1 MNDISVKIV
10 DFGKE
15 QTGVDIVAPVDTVP
29 ENEVDPL
36 AIDDSKVKEEA
47 EAIETAEALLV
58 PEKPEVEKTVES
70 CDQNA
75 KDENLSV
82 KQNLGSEELKLQTQQ
97 IKEDL
102 LKEDTISLASTTEDP
117 TEEPETLQNG
127 AELEAMQS
135 DPEPIAALGE
145 NVEPTPEEAI
155 EVPEITETSVQ
166 IPETPVSEP
175 VVSEAP
181 APVLPT
187 VVAPVVPTAP
197 VAPSVLLQP
206 TVSTIPPTPVVLPPS
221 VSIVPSFPTQAV
233 PVVPSVSLTPTYP
246 SQSVPVVPSA
256 SVAPTPQNYPT
267 PAVPVTIIPAI
278 PIVPAVPTI
287 PVPPSLPAILTV
299 PLTSAISITPVAA
312 LTPSTPKP
320 FPVSTNLPVTPTPSP
335 VPVILSI
342 PEPQKEPS
350 PPKEVPVTVKEEEVK
365 LLERIVEKVVEAD
378 VEMIEAPIKVKTE
391 EKAAK
396 QAVNGDVAKEEQATK
411 RRSSEETETESPL
424 KKLCQEVE
432 KTFPQHD
439 TMINDYIQTA
449 TKNNIDEIQRHT
461 EQLLSEIQTLRELA
475 QKKEHEWNNILHL
488 KKVKEEIL
496 LRLLRRKQVLSFEK
510 AADVNGSDRT
520 DPFDYLNQAKNLA
533 IDKSD
538 EISGLS
544 LKPPCSTMNPMIQP
558 PVMPVTTHFNPMVG
572 LPPPY
577 DKAAHMQNMPKPV
590 FPQPLMLPGPTMPGF
605 PRDMNGQLPTGFGM
619 PMGRQGPTK
628 DVKSIIADYRQ
639 RNPDITPRRG
649 RRMKSI
655 LNPNMMN
662 NPRAIAPKI
671 MENMNNYNNLNNLN
685 MLFNN
690 LDMNQKAML
699 ERLQQIQAG
708 ALPNGVSFKDVLV
721 QFANMQ
727 QTPGMPGMPR
737 PPETVTN
744 RPEHVPT
751 RPERRQQ
758 PRERHEE
765 TIQNKQAE
773 RMASGSPRLPPP
785 PPYPEISLLPVTTSQ
800 DTPPTQNSLLHGIL
814 TKNCGE
820 ITITPVQPTPPPADA
835 PDKEEVVQLDDS
847 ESPAS
852 EGSAAASPADGGRL
866 VIDEGAGAGAGDDAP
881 PCQGCRRRAAQ
892 FVCAG
897 CANQWYCSRDCQ
909 VAAWDDH
916 SEMCSG

>member
-15 QTGVDIVAPVDTVP
+15 QTGVDIVAPVDTA

-36 AIDDSKVKEEA
+36 AIDESKVEEA
-47 EAIETAEALLV
+47 EVQTVEVLEV
-58 PEKPEVEKTVES
+58 PEKSEVEKTVES

-82 KQNLGSEELKLQTQQ
+82 KQDLESEELKLQTQQ

-127 AELEAMQS
+127 ADLEATQTES
-135 DPEPIAALGE
+135 ESIAAPSE
-145 NVEPTPEEAI
+145 DVERIPEEAI
-155 EVPEITETSVQ
+155 EVPE
-166 IPETPVSEP
+166 VSEAP
-175 VVSEAP
+175 VPVNETATVSDSVVSEAP
-181 APVLPT
+181 TVPT
-187 VVAPVVPTAP
+187 VVTPIVPTVAFAPAVSLTPTVATQLAAVISVVPSVS
-197 VAPSVLLQP
+197 VAPSY
-206 TVSTIPPTPVVLPPS
+206 
-221 VSIVPSFPTQAV
+221 PTQAV
-233 PVVPSVSLTPTYP
+233 PVAPIFPAASVVTATPTIP
-246 SQSVPVVPSA
+246 I
-256 SVAPTPQNYPT
+256 APTL
-267 PAVPVTIIPAI
+267 PAI
-278 PIVPAVPTI
+278 PA
-287 PVPPSLPAILTV
+287 V
-299 PLTSAISITPVAA
+299 PLTSAVSISQVSASVTPAVSK
-312 LTPSTPKP
+312 L
-320 FPVSTNLPVTPTPSP
+320 FPVSTALPVAPTASTTVLPA
-335 VPVILSI
+335 PVILSI
-342 PEPQKEPS
+342 PETRVKEPS
-350 PPKEVPVTVKEEEVK
+350 PPKEVPVTEKEEEVK

-391 EKAAK
+391 KTAK
-396 QAVNGDVAKEEQATK
+396 QTVNGDVAKEDQATK

-432 KTFPQHD
+432 KTFPHHD

-544 LKPPCSTMNPMIQP
+544 LKPPCSTMNPIIQP
-558 PVMPVTTHFNPMVG
+558 SVMPVTTHFNPMVG

-577 DKAAHMQNMPKPV
+577 DKAAHMQSMPKPV
-590 FPQPLMLPGPTMPGF
+590 FPQPLLLPGPTLPGF

-662 NPRAIAPKI
+662 NPRAIAPK
-671 MENMNNYNNLNNLN
+671 MMDNMNSYNNLNNLN

-727 QTPGMPGMPR
+727 QSPGMPGMPR
-737 PPETVTN
+737 PPETVTT

-758 PRERHEE
+758 TPRERHEE

-773 RMASGSPRLPPP
+773 RMASPSPRLPP

-800 DTPPTQNSLLHGIL
+800 DTPTTQNSLLHGIL
-814 TKNCGE
+814 TKQATPAQSYSPTLAKLLTSPERKQAPNLPAFGQAKNCGE

-835 PDKEEVVQLDDS
+835 PSEKEEVVQLDDE

-852 EGSAAASPADGGRL
+852 EGSAAASPASGGRL
-866 VIDEGAGAGAGDDAP
+866 VIDEGSDDAP